1 MHAFKTPTLRDT
13 AQRAPY
19 MHSGEWATL
28 EEVMRHYVVGG
39 IPRPSRSPLL
49 TPLELSDAEIADVIA
64 FMRSL
69 TGSKQV
75 VTLPILPN

>member
-1 MHAFKTPTLRDT
+1 MYAFRTPSLRDT

-19 MHSGEWATL
+19 MHNGEWPTL
-28 EEVMRHYVVGG
+28 EDVMRHYLTG
-39 IPRPSRSPLL
+39 IDRPSRSPLSQ
-49 TPLELSDAEIADVIA
+49 PLELSDPEIADVIA

-69 TGSKQV
+69 TGSKQI